1 MGKKAQIISVQL
13 NGISHTEHICVMSI
27 QFKRQSMGVPSGVHP
42 SPIHHNSPQSWLLT
56 RQIRFSLSSNEQWGS
71 D

>member
-42 SPIHHNSPQSWLLT
+42 SPIHHNSPQS
-56 RQIRFSLSSNEQWGS
+56 
-71 D
+71 